1 MTVGNQATTA
11 SINTNLSNLAVNLR
25 SNLQAVLNFQQFVV
39 SLGTAGLE
47 ALGFDAADAA
57 TVLSDASYMN
67 TVAQVFF
74 GTGTQSAEFNFNN
87 ELCPLWAGQ

>member
-11 SINTNLSNLAVNLR
+11 SINNNISALAVNLR
-25 SNLQAVLNFQQFVV
+25 TNLQAVLNFQQFVV

-47 ALGFDAADAA
+47 ALGFNSADAA

-67 TVAQVFF
+67 TIAQVFF
-74 GTGTQSAEFNFNN
+74 GTGTQTSAFNFNN